1 MAKTLFKNIK
11 ELKGIIESD
20 SFFRKGE
27 QMNEVAS
34 IKDAYLIIEDDT
46 IVDYGSMGDLPEGNY
61 ADKIDAAG
69 SIIMPSFV
77 DSHTHIVFAT
87 PREEEYV
94 LRIKGASYEEIA
106 ESGGG
111 ILNSAKKLQQK
122 SEEELYKDASKRL
135 EEVIGYGTGAI
146 EIKSGYGLTVDS
158 EMKMLRVIKRLKEN
172 YDIPIKRTF
181 LGAHAVPAGVD
192 RRDYIKSLIEEMLP
206 IIDQENL
213 ADYID
218 VFCDKG
224 FFTVEETAEI
234 LEAGRKIGLKAK
246 IHANELA
253 NSGGVQVGIAHD
265 AISVDHLEMIE
276 QAEIDALKK
285 SSTIPTALPSCS
297 FFLGIPYAPA
307 RNMIDQG
314 LGVVLA
320 TDYNPG
326 SSPSGKIPFL
336 LSLACTKMKLTP
348 NEAFNA
354 VTINAAH
361 ALEMADKVGS
371 ITRGKWANIIMTKP
385 IKSFDFIPYAFG
397 TEHIDRVWI
406 KGNEQIF

>member
-1 MAKTLFKNIK
+1 MAITLFKHIK

-20 SFFRKGE
+20 SFFRKGK
-27 QMNEVAS
+27 QMDEVAS
-34 IKDAYLIIEDDT
+34 IKDAYLIVEDDH
-46 IVDYGSMGDLPEGNY
+46 IADYGKMEDLPDEHY
-61 ADKIDAAG
+61 DQVIDASG
-69 SIIMPSFV
+69 SYILPSFV
-77 DSHTHIVFAT
+77 DSHTHIVFAS

-94 LRIKGASYEEIA
+94 MRIKGASYEEIA
-106 ESGGG
+106 ENGGG
-111 ILNSAKKLQQK
+111 ILNSAKKLQAT
-122 SEEELYKDASKRL
+122 SEEDLYRDAAQRL

-146 EIKSGYGLTVDS
+146 EIKSGYGLTVES

-181 LGAHAVPAGVD
+181 LGAHAVPKGVD
-192 RRDYIKSLIEEMLP
+192 RKAYIQSLIEEMLP
-206 IIDQENL
+206 IINREKL

-224 FFTVEETAEI
+224 FFTVEETDEI
-234 LEAGRKIGLKAK
+234 LKAGKKIGLKAK

-253 NSGGVQVGIAHD
+253 NSGGVQIGIAHD
-265 AISVDHLEMIE
+265 AVSVDHLEMIGE
-276 QAEIDALKK
+276 AEIEALGK

-297 FFLGIPYAPA
+297 FFLGIPYAPT
-307 RNMIDQG
+307 RKMIDQG

-336 LSLACTKMKLTP
+336 ISLACTKMRLTP

-371 ITRGKWANIIMTKP
+371 ITRGKWANIIKTRP

-406 KGNEQIF
+406 KGKEQIF

>member
-1 MAKTLFKNIK
+1 MAITLFKHIK

-20 SFFRKGE
+20 SFFRKGK
-27 QMNEVAS
+27 QMDEVAS
-34 IKDAYLIIEDDT
+34 IKDAYLIVEDDH
-46 IVDYGSMGDLPEGNY
+46 IADYGKMEDLPDEHY
-61 ADKIDAAG
+61 DQVIDASG
-69 SIIMPSFV
+69 SYILPSFV
-77 DSHTHIVFAT
+77 DSHTHIVFAS

-94 LRIKGASYEEIA
+94 MRIKGASYEEIA
-106 ESGGG
+106 ENGGG
-111 ILNSAKKLQQK
+111 ILNSAKKLQAT
-122 SEEELYKDASKRL
+122 SEEDLYRDAALRL

-146 EIKSGYGLTVDS
+146 EIKSGYGLTVES

-181 LGAHAVPAGVD
+181 LGAHAVPKGVD
-192 RRDYIKSLIEEMLP
+192 RKAYIQSLIEEMLP
-206 IIDQENL
+206 IINREKL

-224 FFTVEETAEI
+224 FFTVEETDEI
-234 LEAGRKIGLKAK
+234 LRAGKKIGLKAK

-253 NSGGVQVGIAHD
+253 NSGGVQIGIAHD
-265 AISVDHLEMIE
+265 AVSVDHLEMIGE
-276 QAEIDALKK
+276 AEIEALRK

-297 FFLGIPYAPA
+297 FFLGIPYAPT
-307 RNMIDQG
+307 RKMIDQG

-336 LSLACTKMKLTP
+336 ISLACTKMRLTP

-371 ITRGKWANIIMTKP
+371 ITRGKWANIIKTRP

-406 KGNEQIF
+406 KGKEQIF